1 MRASKRSRNRRG
13 VGLPLDVPVKR
24 AAPDS
29 FPVMPDDLKIDIARV
44 VRTFCFTGVDAG
56 TCLARAAIGHAVLH
70 ACGLPARLIPG
81 GMLYRCGPHRRRDTL
96 RFCLPDN
103 RGGYLHTGNDAYLIG
118 HVWVEVGDEIAD
130 FSVGDW
136 QAEADLIYENTV
148 DPADRALGPI
158 EWWVSPPQFIWQSA
172 ASLKTG
178 WRAYGEPMIGQSWY
192 GAWSPCRM
200 PDFASFDL
208 VVSDA
213 APLIALLVG
222 ELHLRERI
230 ADHLSSAAMVAPQIL
245 QSEGHV

>member
-1 MRASKRSRNRRG
+1 MAE
-13 VGLPLDVPVKR
+13 
-24 AAPDS
+24 
-29 FPVMPDDLKIDIARV
+29 
-44 VRTFCFTGVDAG
+44 FTTGSP
-56 TCLARAAIGHAVLH
+56 TK
-70 ACGLPARLIPG
+70 
-81 GMLYRCGPHRRRDTL
+81 
-96 RFCLPDN
+96 

-158 EWWVSPPQFIWQSA
+158 EWWVSPPQFVWQSA

-178 WRAYGEPMIGQSWY
+178 WRSYGEPMIGQSWY

-213 APLIALLVG
+213 APLIALLVD
-222 ELHLRERI
+222 ELHLRERVSV
-230 ADHLSSAAMVAPQIL
+230 HLGSFPDSAGPSRAAQTGSSLPAGDQAARSDP
-245 QSEGHV
+245 